1 MKYYFTIIRKELME
15 VFRDKNSF
23 FMSLI
28 LVLIMPT
35 IIIEYGIQFGT
46 QDGKILITE
55 RAKEIAFIIEQ
66 VDVPYEIIEVQDV
79 IKEIS
84 EKKDCVEIDY
94 MNDQYIIMYYEFEP
108 TIEIVQDINRLLEFQ
123 IVNTDSKIN
132 GKQIIYEPILE
143 ESTED
148 MNELAVIVP
157 LLLILS
163 IMTGTGNS
171 VAINTFTGEKER
183 GSFEALLLT
192 QVKRSTLFF
201 AKLTTVALNM
211 MLSALVYVVA
221 ILAAIWFINTQN
233 GSVIK
238 EIETWNIVILIL
250 SLCVFSLFIAS
261 YISIIALKAH
271 NVKEAQ
277 LSMMFFAFFTCGI
290 GAVLNSALAQ
300 TNEYIVLTIPVV
312 NIIRI
317 LENLFKGTVEIE
329 IVIMTNIVNIVL
341 TWLGIKIGKYIINTN
356 KM

>member
-261 YISIIALKAH
+261 YYSIIA
-271 NVKEAQ
+271 
-277 LSMMFFAFFTCGI
+277 
-290 GAVLNSALAQ
+290 
-300 TNEYIVLTIPVV
+300 
-312 NIIRI
+312 
-317 LENLFKGTVEIE
+317 
-329 IVIMTNIVNIVL
+329 
-341 TWLGIKIGKYIINTN
+341 
-356 KM
+356 